1 MKRII
6 TTGILMTMLLTGCSA
21 ANNRTEVTVAV
32 AKSEKDLS
40 SVIWQGIVEPLS
52 RINVMPNG
60 SGKVI
65 EIPVKEGDRVGAGDV
80 LFTIDNE
87 NARLQLEQAK
97 ANYHVAEVAF
107 TNAEKA
113 SNENTSVAPAEI
125 AYTTARNNFN
135 RIQVLY
141 ANGDIAQ
148 ADYEAAKAQM
158 DSAQAQL
165 KGARNGQSGSYDAA
179 MAQLDGARAALDLM
193 QKQYDDCVVTS
204 PIEGIVTDVHIAAG
218 QMVSPQLTAVT
229 VIDDSSKKVEIKVAD
244 LDILQLS
251 VGTLMNVN
259 LPTFYENCQGT
270 ITEISAVS
278 DNTTGMFTVKID
290 LDESSKVGYIGLQAN
305 VQLADSEK
313 GTSVYVPAKCVKEEG
328 DEIFVYTVEEGA
340 AKKIR
345 IAAGKRKN
353 AYLEVVEG
361 LTEGDVVVMQS
372 SSALADGAPVHVLS
386 VK

>member
-6 TTGILMTMLLTGCSA
+6 TTGVLITMLLTGCSA

-52 RINVMPNG
+52 RIDVMPNG
-60 SGKVI
+60 SGKVL
-65 EIPVKEGDRVGAGDV
+65 EIPVKEGDRVGEGDV

-87 NARLQLEQAK
+87 NANLQLEQAK

-107 TNAEKA
+107 VNAEKA
-113 SNENTSVAPAEI
+113 SNENTGVAPAEI

-148 ADYEAAKAQM
+148 ADYEGAKAQM

-165 KGARNGQSGSYDAA
+165 QGARNGQSGNYEAA
-179 MAQLDGARAALDLM
+179 KAQLDGAKAAIDLL

-204 PIEGIVTDVHIAAG
+204 PIEGIITNVHISAG
-218 QMVSPQLTAVT
+218 QMVSPQLNAVT
-229 VIDDSSKKVEIKVAD
+229 VIDDSSKKVDIQVAD

-251 VGTLMNVN
+251 AGTLMNVN

-270 ITEISAVS
+270 ISEISAVS
-278 DNTTGMFTVKID
+278 DNTTGMFTVRID
-290 LDESSKVGYIGLQAN
+290 LDDNSKVSYIGLQAN

-328 DEIFVYTVEEGA
+328 EEIFVYTIENG
-340 AKKIR
+340 
-345 IAAGKRKN
+345 IAEKTQIVTGKRKN

-372 SSALADGAPVHVLS
+372 SSTLADGAAVHVLS